1 MKGLWIKDW
10 LLLMQQKTFFL
21 VVVGISVFCVLSGQ
35 DLLFM
40 VSYSSFLVVSVAV
53 STISYDDTA
62 NGLAY
67 IFTWPASRK
76 QYVLEKY
83 LFAGC
88 TAGAAWALAVAA
100 GAIFGKSVHSETGI
114 LDWLLQSLMILA
126 LLIIT
131 LSVMI
136 PIKLKFGAE
145 KGRIVTFV
153 VIFAMFGAL
162 GLVQT
167 FYSGALP
174 QVETAVHALA
184 AFPSWTWTAFTAVF
198 AAAVL
203 TGSVC
208 ISIRIAEKKE
218 L

>member
-114 LDWLLQSLMILA
+114 LD
-126 LLIIT
+126 
-131 LSVMI
+131 
-136 PIKLKFGAE
+136 
-145 KGRIVTFV
+145 
-153 VIFAMFGAL
+153 
-162 GLVQT
+162 
-167 FYSGALP
+167 
-174 QVETAVHALA
+174 
-184 AFPSWTWTAFTAVF
+184 
-198 AAAVL
+198 
-203 TGSVC
+203 
-208 ISIRIAEKKE
+208 
-218 L
+218 

>member
-10 LLLMQQKTFFL
+10 RLLMQQKMFFL
-21 VVVGISVFCVLSGQ
+21 IVAGISVFCVLSGQ

-53 STISYDDTA
+53 STMSYDDTA

-88 TAGAAWALAVAA
+88 AA

-126 LLIIT
+126 MMIIT

-167 FYSGALP
+167 LYSGALP

-184 AFPSWTWTAFTAVF
+184 ALPPWTWTVFTAVF

-203 TGSVC
+203 IGSVC